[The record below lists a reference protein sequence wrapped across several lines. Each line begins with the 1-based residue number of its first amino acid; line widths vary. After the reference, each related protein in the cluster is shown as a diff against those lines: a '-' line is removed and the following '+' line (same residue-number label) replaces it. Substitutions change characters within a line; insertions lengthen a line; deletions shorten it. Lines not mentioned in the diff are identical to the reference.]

1 MAVPSHDTRHE
12 WSETSTICCTRA
24 IEMPKRCSLES
35 GCSVGSR
42 WTRGLS
48 PRGRVSSSALRL
60 IVVSGYAG
68 KSPVIEFCDRAAARA
83 PQRHGTDTQ
92 TKMGARTRTHD
103 PREVARLGFAA
114 FDVPELLRAEEV
126 REAEADPGEPDEVLL
141 GVDDVEDEP
150 AEDVEA
156 LAVDDALVR
165 RELDAAGPLLAGNDE
180 RGDLAPSP
188 LCRVGAGAPR
198 TMGRSSWYWPHVR
211 QWKPRRTRRG
221 GGNAARP

>member
-1 MAVPSHDTRHE
+1 MERDFDDLLHSGHRDAEALLSRERVLRRFEVDEGPFAE
-12 WSETSTICCTRA
+12 RA
-24 IEMPKRCSLES
+24 RLEL
-35 GCSVGSR
+35 GLEADRRLRV
-42 WTRGLS
+42 RGE
-48 PRGRVSSSALRL
+48 VA
-60 IVVSGYAG
+60 
-68 KSPVIEFCDRAAARA
+68 
-83 PQRHGTDTQ
+83 
-92 TKMGARTRTHD
+92 HD

-180 RGDLAPSP
+180 RGDLRDAFLMCALGAGRGEQKKQRGGTSRRP
-188 LCRVGAGAPR
+188 LCVESGPGRRGPWAGRRGTGR
-198 TMGRSSWYWPHVR
+198 TCDSGSRAGRAAAAA
-211 QWKPRRTRRG
+211 TRRG
-221 GGNAARP
+221 RRGPY

>member
-1 MAVPSHDTRHE
+1 
-12 WSETSTICCTRA
+12 
-24 IEMPKRCSLES
+24 
-35 GCSVGSR
+35 
-42 WTRGLS
+42 
-48 PRGRVSSSALRL
+48 
-60 IVVSGYAG
+60 
-68 KSPVIEFCDRAAARA
+68 
-83 PQRHGTDTQ
+83 
-92 TKMGARTRTHD
+92 MGARTRTHD

-180 RGDLAPSP
+180 RGDRGRGAEDHGQVVVVLAARATVEAAPD
-188 LCRVGAGAPR
+188 APR
-198 TMGRSSWYWPHVR
+198 RRQRGAAVEGHIDCLTAAEDWPTFQVEM
-211 QWKPRRTRRG
+211 
-221 GGNAARP
+221 AS